1 MNNIKHTFVICAYK
15 DSPYLEDC
23 IRSLKAQEIESELIL
38 TTSTPSE
45 YIEKLANKY
54 DIEFIVNK
62 DGGNIGK
69 DWNFAYK
76 LAKTDL
82 VTIAHQDD
90 IYDKEYTKYI
100 LRAKKLYKD
109 MSLFTCASNTIDEE
123 NKFTKG
129 KIEIIKTILR
139 LPLRIF
145 ALNNI
150 SLVKKLS
157 IIIGNPIICPSCC
170 YDKKLCGEDLFNT
183 KYKFALD
190 WEALLRLSK
199 DKNRWICV
207 EKPLI
212 NYRVHKLSATK
223 TCMENDDRQKEE
235 KIIFES
241 LWGRYI
247 SKILLTFYRRAYIA
261 YEK

>member
-23 IRSLKAQEIESELIL
+23 IRSLKAQEIKSELIL

-90 IYDKEYTKYI
+90 IYDK
-100 LRAKKLYKD
+100 
-109 MSLFTCASNTIDEE
+109 
-123 NKFTKG
+123 
-129 KIEIIKTILR
+129 
-139 LPLRIF
+139 
-145 ALNNI
+145 
-150 SLVKKLS
+150 
-157 IIIGNPIICPSCC
+157 
-170 YDKKLCGEDLFNT
+170 
-183 KYKFALD
+183 
-190 WEALLRLSK
+190 
-199 DKNRWICV
+199 
-207 EKPLI
+207 
-212 NYRVHKLSATK
+212 
-223 TCMENDDRQKEE
+223 
-235 KIIFES
+235 
-241 LWGRYI
+241 
-247 SKILLTFYRRAYIA
+247 
-261 YEK
+261 